1 MLFSSVY
8 IIIARSILRPEIEK
22 QELTDITDFLHCSLL
37 FQMSVVPLIFRDWWD
52 DLDRPMSRLMDQHFG
67 RGLNRDEL
75 LSRFSDLSLDRPVRS
90 IFRDRYYRPWRN
102 VTCQP
107 SSGSSTIQID
117 GKDNFQVILDVQ
129 QFSPEEIT
137 VKTVGNNV
145 IVEAKHEERQDEH
158 GFISRHFVR
167 RYVLPPSHDV
177 INITSSLS
185 SDGVLTITAPK
196 KGETPSGTERFIEI
210 TKTGEPASKP
220 VKIETTTE
228 EKQ

>member
-1 MLFSSVY
+1 
-8 IIIARSILRPEIEK
+8 
-22 QELTDITDFLHCSLL
+22 
-37 FQMSVVPLIFRDWWD
+37 MSVVPLIFRDWWD
-52 DLDRPMSRLMDQHFG
+52 DFERPVSRLMDQHFG
-67 RGLNRDEL
+67 RGLNRDDL
-75 LSRFSDLSLDRPVRS
+75 LSRFSDINFDRPLRS

-102 VTCQP
+102 VTGQP
-107 SSGSSTIQID
+107 SSGSSTIQLD
-117 GKDNFQVILDVQ
+117 NKDNFQVILDVQ

-158 GFISRHFVR
+158 GFVSRQFIR

-196 KGETPSGTERFIEI
+196 KVKRWREELGGGGGGGCGESRA
-210 TKTGEPASKP
+210 KDSLDAARR
-220 VKIETTTE
+220 
-228 EKQ
+228 

>member
-1 MLFSSVY
+1 
-8 IIIARSILRPEIEK
+8 
-22 QELTDITDFLHCSLL
+22 
-37 FQMSVVPLIFRDWWD
+37 MSVVPLMFRDWWD
-52 DLDRPMSRLMDQHFG
+52 DFDRPVSRLMDQHFG
-67 RGLNRDEL
+67 RALNRDEL
-75 LSRFSDLSLDRPVRS
+75 LSRFSDLGLERPPLRS

-102 VTCQP
+102 VARQA

-117 GKDNFQVILDVQ
+117 SKNNFQVILDVQ

-137 VKTVGNNV
+137 VKTVGNDV

-158 GFISRHFVR
+158 GFVSRHFVR

-196 KGETPSGTERFIEI
+196 KEETPSGTERVIEI
-210 TKTGEPASKP
+210 TKTGMPASKP
-220 VKIETTTE
+220 VQVETATE
-228 EKQ
+228 EK

>member
-1 MLFSSVY
+1 
-8 IIIARSILRPEIEK
+8 
-22 QELTDITDFLHCSLL
+22 
-37 FQMSVVPLIFRDWWD
+37 MSVVPLIFRDWWD